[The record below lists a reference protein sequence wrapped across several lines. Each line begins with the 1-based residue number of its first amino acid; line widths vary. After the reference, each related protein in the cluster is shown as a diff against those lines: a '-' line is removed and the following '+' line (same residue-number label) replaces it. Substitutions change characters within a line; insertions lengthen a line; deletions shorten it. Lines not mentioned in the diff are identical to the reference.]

1 MNKRIKRFWDLSFYL
16 AKSGFKLR
24 NEGSY
29 LGIIWYLLN
38 PILFFCLLFVV
49 FSQSLGSEIENYAIY
64 LFIGIIMFNYFQ
76 SITLESTE
84 LIKNNRGLF
93 KSINFSK
100 SAFIFGNTLKFLFSH
115 LLEFLVLILFALLI
129 KEDISNILIYPIIL
143 IFFTLFT
150 LGISLLLSSICI
162 FFVDIKNIWI
172 FLSKLIWFGTPIF
185 YKISKGT
192 LIYKVNLLNPLYYF
206 IEITREIIIYNRFP
220 SLQSIILSIFF
231 SISTLILGLIIF
243 EKLKYHIMER
253 I

>member
-1 MNKRIKRFWDLSFYL
+1 MNQKIKKFWDLSFYL

-29 LGIIWYLLN
+29 LGIVWYLLN
-38 PILFFCLLFVV
+38 PILFFCLLFIVS
-49 FSQSLGSEIENYAIY
+49 SQSLGSEIENYAIY

-76 SITLESTE
+76 SITIESTE

-100 SAFIFGNTLKFLFSH
+100 SAFILGNTLKFLFSH
-115 LLEFLVLILFALLI
+115 LLEFLVLILFASII
-129 KEDISNILIYPIIL
+129 KENISNVLTYPLIL

-162 FFVDIKNIWI
+162 FFVDTKNIWI
-172 FLSKLIWFGTPIF
+172 FISKLIWFGTPIF
-185 YKISKGT
+185 YRIKEGT

-206 IEITREIIIYNRFP
+206 IEITREIIIYNRLP
-220 SLQSIILSIFF
+220 NLQIISIGILF

-243 EKLKYHIMER
+243 EKLKYKIMER